1 MNLGLRVL
9 GLAGAASLLLGCNRS
24 VAPDLADCRWP
35 VVPEAEPVAA
45 FSAGDE
51 GSGSFGFWDASPWGL
66 PEYVYTLDQAVDPR
80 ADWPN
85 TERRMRRDHWSLVG
99 NLRLSALAYNE
110 GWIDVHT
117 QERGLVSLTRADPE
131 HGQWGGGWSWVD
143 VSGDDREGW
152 ASAWA
157 WRPAQSASWRS
168 FGPGWTRQGTCDGAV
183 GVMRTVWA
191 PEGDHGFLV
200 EDIALTNYAEGAIE
214 LDHTTVW
221 DVNRHAYV
229 EQLLRSGV
237 VAPHVPARMDEER
250 RRLNDKFVVESLREP
265 RAARIRHTLATGAM
279 PAEATRPADEDLAPP
294 DAFLAALTPGDDV
307 WILDGAAFV
316 ADGDR
321 PRLVDIS
328 ARDLARGSAAD
339 QPGML
344 AARRRLRIAAGETV
358 RLRYAFGAVPP
369 GGTLPDLTAFHSD
382 AGDAAFARSL
392 TATAALLPRTE
403 VDATAV
409 PGGEIAPATL
419 DRELAWHAAML
430 RNLGGYQDYYEH
442 FVVNQGSAYW
452 YLQGLDGAVRDFV
465 FIAAALAWIDPV
477 LAEETLRYAARMR
490 FGATGALAYTASNA
504 GKISDAGGLHSRPS
518 DLDLFWWWGLA
529 ELAAATG
536 RGDILAAEEPLWPKH
551 EYPARPLL
559 EHVRIGLRYLVD
571 EIGIGTHGLIK
582 VGSGDWDDSITFFAD
597 SRADAEAHGE
607 SIANAA
613 MAAFIAP
620 WMAAM
625 VGEAGEV
632 TMAAEL
638 AALGRDQHAA
648 VAAQWTG
655 DWYLRA
661 WFGPDKPFGED
672 VLFLFSSALAMIA
685 AVPDAER
692 GGILSGNLDRY
703 LIDPSTTSMFQFWYL
718 SPPDDVIPGA
728 TDAGSANPAITALGL
743 WGLGNYDRDLAWQ
756 GLWRNTMARRAEI
769 YPDLWYGIWSGPDAQ
784 YTNVHKDAGQTWASP
799 ATPMRDH
806 PVLNSNQHVG
816 PLLGAIRLA
825 GLEPA
830 TAPTADGPRPALRI
844 GPRVP
849 VGVRWTL
856 DLPLARVETGTDFYA
871 VELRPQA
878 DGVRRLRPAPPPGA
892 AAVGPVTVNGAP
904 VALDAWGTLV
914 LTVRA
919 GAPLR
924 IEVRGAD

>member
-1 MNLGLRVL
+1 MTAGMRMF
-9 GLAGAASLLLGCNRS
+9 GAAVAAAVALGCTRTA
-24 VAPDLADCRWP
+24 APDPADCRWP
-35 VVPEAEPVAA
+35 VVPAAAPVAA
-45 FSAGDE
+45 FAAGDE
-51 GSGSFGFWDASPWGL
+51 GSGAFGFWDASPWGL

-85 TERRMRRDHWSLVG
+85 TERRVRRDHWSLVG

-117 QERGLVSLTRADPE
+117 QERGLVSLTRAEPE
-131 HGQWGGGWSWVD
+131 LGQWGGGWSWVD
-143 VSGDDREGW
+143 VAGDDQGGW

-157 WRPAQSASWRS
+157 WRPAQSATWRS

-191 PEGDHGFLV
+191 PEGDHSFLV
-200 EDIALTNYAEGAIE
+200 EDIALTNHGDTAIE

-221 DVNRHAYV
+221 DVNRHAHV

-237 VAPHVPARMDEER
+237 VGSHIPGRMDEER
-250 RRLNDKFVVESLREP
+250 RRLNDKFVVESVREP
-265 RAARIRHTLATGAM
+265 GAARIRHTLAAGAM
-279 PAEATRPADEDLAPP
+279 PAAATRPADEDLAPP
-294 DAFLAALTPGDDV
+294 DAWLAALTAGDDV
-307 WILDGAAFV
+307 WILDGAAFTD
-316 ADGDR
+316 AGGR
-321 PRLVDIS
+321 PRLVDGA
-328 ARDLARGSAAD
+328 ARDLARSSAAD

-344 AARRRLRIAAGETV
+344 AARRRLPIAAGETV
-358 RLRYAFGAVPP
+358 RLRYAFGAAAP
-369 GGTLPDLTAFHSD
+369 GEPLPDLSAFRSE

-409 PGGEIAPATL
+409 PAGEIAPATL

-465 FIAAALAWIDPV
+465 FIAAVLAWIDPF

-536 RGDILAAEEPLWPKH
+536 REDVLDAAEPLWPKH
-551 EYPARPLL
+551 EYPARPLV

-582 VGSGDWDDSITFFAD
+582 LGSGDWDDSITFFAD
-597 SRADAEAHGE
+597 SRSDAEALGE
-607 SIANAA
+607 SVANAA

-620 WMAAM
+620 WMAAL
-625 VGEAGEV
+625 VGAAGDA

-638 AALGRDQHAA
+638 LALGEGQHAA
-648 VAAQWTG
+648 VAGQWTG

-661 WFGPDKPFGED
+661 WFGPDKPFGDD
-672 VLFLFSSALAMIA
+672 VIFLFSSALAMIA
-685 AVPDAER
+685 GVPDDSR
-692 GGILSGNLDRY
+692 GAVLAGNLDRY
-703 LIDPSTTSMFQFWYL
+703 LIEPSTTSMFQFWYL
-718 SPPDDVIPGA
+718 NPPKDVIEGA
-728 TDAGSANPAITALGL
+728 TDAGAANPAITALGL

-756 GLWRNTMARRAEI
+756 GLWRNTMARRAAV

-806 PVLNSNQHVG
+806 PILNSNQHVG

-830 TAPTADGPRPALRI
+830 TAPTADGLRPALRV

-849 VGVRWTL
+849 AGVRWSL
-856 DLPLARVETGTDFYA
+856 DLPLVRVETATDSYA
-871 VELRPQA
+871 VVLRPQI
-878 DGVRRLRPAPPPGA
+878 DGTRRLRPAPPPGA
-892 AAVGPVTVNGAP
+892 AGIGAIKIDGAP
-904 VALDAWGTLV
+904 AALDAHGI
-914 LTVRA
+914 LTVPVRA
-919 GAPLR
+919 GVPMR
-924 IEVRGAD
+924 VEVAGGG